1 MESTNTTTQV
11 LVDLLRIN
19 KDRVE
24 GYKNASY
31 NTNVADLKGIFSSMA
46 DESRKN
52 VTDLTKEIIHIHS
65 NSDIEKIA
73 NDGLIYKTWL
83 ELKAQFAGSSL
94 VIDNLLNCESAEKA
108 VLKAYTVA
116 KNNSFSEHLCELI
129 DRQEESLKKSYEVIR
144 SHRQTYSKN

>member
-1 MESTNTTTQV
+1 MESTDTTTQV

-31 NTNVADLKGIFSSMA
+31 NTTVADLKGIFSTLA
-46 DESRKN
+46 DQSRKN

-65 NSDIEKIA
+65 HSDIEKVA

-83 ELKAQFAGSSL
+83 DLKAQFAGSTL
-94 VIDNLLNCESAEKA
+94 TIDNLLNCESAEKA
-108 VLKAYTVA
+108 VLNAYAVA
-116 KNNSFSEHLCELI
+116 KDNSFSEHLWELI

-144 SHRQTYSKN
+144 SNRLTYAKS

>member
-1 MESTNTTTQV
+1 MESTDTTTQV

-31 NTNVADLKGIFSSMA
+31 NTNVADLKGVFSSMA

-83 ELKAQFAGSSL
+83 DLKAQFAGSAL
-94 VIDNLLNCESAEKA
+94 VIDNLLNCETAEKA
-108 VLKAYTVA
+108 VLNAYAVA
-116 KNNSFSEHLCELI
+116 KNNSFSEHLAELI
-129 DRQEESLKKSYEVIR
+129 GRQEESLKTSHEVIR
-144 SHRQTYSKN
+144 SYRQTYAKS

>member
-1 MESTNTTTQV
+1 MESTNATTQI

-31 NTNVADLKGIFSSMA
+31 NTNVADLKGIFSTMA

-52 VTDLTKEIIHIHS
+52 VTELTKEIIHIHS

-73 NDGLIYKTWL
+73 NDGHIYKTWL
-83 ELKAQFAGSSL
+83 DLKAQFAGSAL
-94 VIDNLLNCESAEKA
+94 TIDNLLNCEAAEKA
-108 VLKAYTVA
+108 VLNAYALA
-116 KNNSFSEHLCELI
+116 KNSSFSEHLWELI

-144 SHRQTYSKN
+144 SNRQTYAKS

>member
-1 MESTNTTTQV
+1 MESTDATTQV
-11 LVDLLRIN
+11 LIDLLRIN

-31 NTNVADLKGIFSSMA
+31 NTNVADLKSIFSTMA

-65 NSDIEKIA
+65 NSDIEKVA
-73 NDGLIYKTWL
+73 TDGHIYKTWSD
-83 ELKAQFAGSSL
+83 LKARFAGSTL
-94 VIDNLLNCESAEKA
+94 TIDNLLNFESAEKA
-108 VLKAYTVA
+108 VLNAYAVA
-116 KNNSFSEHLCELI
+116 KDNSFSEHLWELI

-144 SHRQTYSKN
+144 SNRLTYAKS